1 MIGDLRP
8 KIVVIDG
15 QGGRIGKQLIESMK
29 ECFKDD
35 IMIIAIGT
43 NSIATANMIKA
54 GADEGATGENP
65 VIVACKKA
73 DIILGPIGVVVADSL
88 LGEVTE
94 KMAVAVGKSQAV
106 KLLIPINKCDNI
118 VVGIS
123 DCSITELIQ
132 YTIDKLREILF
143 EK

>member
-1 MIGDLRP
+1 MIRDLRP

-29 ECFKDD
+29 ERFRDEII
-35 IMIIAIGT
+35 IMAIGT

-65 VIVACKKA
+65 VIVACNKA
-73 DIILGPIGVVVADSL
+73 DIIIGPIGIVVADSL
-88 LGEVTE
+88 LGEITE
-94 KMAVAVGKSQAV
+94 KMAIAVGKSQAV
-106 KLLIPINKCDNI
+106 KILIPINKCSNI

-123 DCSITELIQ
+123 DCSVTELIQ
-132 YTIDKLREILF
+132 HTIDKLSEILLI
-143 EK
+143 E